1 MKNIKQFIFPTVIT
15 LPFMAV
21 YYYLALPAFN
31 IKAGG
36 FWAWLIIGAIVFAV
50 CYFSWNNPEFISN
63 IPAFLGIETGSKGKK
78 PRKKGVVFGN
88 IFQAEIDENRRQAAK
103 DKRWEKTKVVL
114 IIVVAVIG
122 VLIAVIFAT
131 SSRIFRASA
140 YQKMLT
146 VVESD
151 FSEDI
156 AELPLSQIPVV
167 DRDTAER
174 LGNRKI
180 GEVVELVSQFDV
192 SSYYSQINYKDKPY
206 RVSPLQYAGFL
217 KWMANTSEGIP
228 YYVTIDMATQETELI
243 KLNEG
248 MKYSPSEYF
257 SRDLKRYIRTA
268 FPTKMFENLSF
279 EIDESGAP
287 YWVMS
292 YYDYTIG
299 LFGGKDIAGVILVNA
314 VTGEMQDYKISEVPQ
329 WIDLAYSP
337 ELIIEQADNWGS
349 LKNGFLNSIFVQKNV
364 VVTTDGYNYIAVDDD
379 VWLYT
384 GITSVSS
391 DQSNIGFIL
400 INMRTKEAKTYM
412 INGAEEYSAMESAE
426 GQIQE
431 KDYTATFP
439 ILLNIADRPSYFI
452 SLKDNAGLVKAYAF
466 VSVSNYQIVGVAD
479 TMDGAHREYKR
490 MLGLGDDNEENVGST
505 TEVSGVIEAV
515 ATAVVNGNS
524 VYYLLIDGKTYAV
537 DISVSSMLPF
547 IEAGD
552 AVTLSVSDNGKVIA
566 IEKGIKVPDNES
578 TETPTE

>member
-1 MKNIKQFIFPTVIT
+1 
-15 LPFMAV
+15 MAV

-50 CYFSWNNPEFISN
+50 CYFSWNNPEFISS
-63 IPAFLGIETGSKGKK
+63 IPAFLGVETGKGKK
-78 PRKKGVVFGN
+78 TRKKGVVFGN

-114 IIVVAVIG
+114 IVVASVIG
-122 VLIAVIFAT
+122 VLIAVIFVT
-131 SSRIFRASA
+131 SSKIFRASA

-279 EIDESGAP
+279 EIDDAGHP
-287 YWVMS
+287 FWVMS
-292 YYDYTIG
+292 YYDYSFG
-299 LFGGKDIAGVILVNA
+299 VLGGKDIVGIILVDA
-314 VTGEMQDYKISEVPQ
+314 VSGEITDYKISDVPQ

-337 ELIIEQADNWGS
+337 ELVLEQANNWGS
-349 LKNGFLNSIFVQKNV
+349 LKNGFINSIFVQKGV

-384 GITSVSS
+384 GITSVSA
-391 DQSNIGFIL
+391 DESNIGFIL

-426 GQIQE
+426 GKIQE
-431 KDYTATFP
+431 KGYVATFP
-439 ILLNIADRPSYFI
+439 ILINVADRPSYFI
-452 SLKDNAGLVKAYAF
+452 SLKDNAGLVKAYAY
-466 VSVSNYQIVGVAD
+466 VSVSDYQIVGVAD
-479 TMDGAHREYKR
+479 TIEGAQAEYMR
-490 MLGLGDDNEENVGST
+490 MLGVESNLPDYDDTNEISGT
-505 TEVSGVIEAV
+505 VSKLSQ
-515 ATAVVNGNS
+515 AVVNGNT
-524 VYYLLIDGKTYAV
+524 VYYIMINGTVYTAE
-537 DISVSSMLPF
+537 ISVSDILPF
-547 IEAGD
+547 LKAGD
-552 AVTLSVSDNGKVIA
+552 NVTLSVTGKVIKK
-566 IEKGIKVPDNES
+566 ITLN
-578 TETPTE
+578 

>member
-1 MKNIKQFIFPTVIT
+1 MEKIKQFIFPTVIT
-15 LPFMAV
+15 VPFMAI
-21 YYYLALPAFN
+21 YYYLALPALN
-31 IKAGG
+31 IKAGD
-36 FWAWLIIGAIVFAV
+36 FWAWLIVSAIVFAV
-50 CYFSWNNPEFISN
+50 CYFSWNKPEFISN
-63 IPAFLGIETGSKGKK
+63 IPAFLGIEVKQVKK
-78 PRKKGVVFGN
+78 KSRKGVVFGN
-88 IFQAEIDENRRQAAK
+88 IFQQEIDENRRQSAK
-103 DKRWEKTKVVL
+103 DKRWEKAKVVL
-114 IIVVAVIG
+114 IVVASVIG

-146 VVESD
+146 VSESD

-257 SRDLKRYIRTA
+257 SRDLKRYIRAA

-279 EIDESGAP
+279 EIDEAGAP

-299 LFGGKDIAGVILVNA
+299 LLGGKDIAGVILVNA
-314 VTGEMQDYKISEVPQ
+314 VTGEMKDYKISEVPQ

-431 KDYTATFP
+431 KDYIATFP

-479 TMDGAHREYKR
+479 TIDGAHREYRR
-490 MLGLGDDNEENVGST
+490 MLGLGDENDENVGST

-566 IEKGIKVPDNES
+566 VEKGIKVPDNES